1 MDEKKY
7 TDLLERAYSKIPP
20 MISKTDRFEILS
32 PNNTV
37 IGNRTIIHNFR
48 DVCDRI
54 HRDQQHLLRFL
65 SKELA
70 TAGTVEGSRAIFQGK
85 FPSSLLEKLIERYVN
100 EFVLCP
106 VCHQPDTKITREGRF
121 HFLICDACG
130 AKSSCRAL

>member
-1 MDEKKY
+1 MDEKRY
-7 TDLLERAYSKIPP
+7 TNLLERAYSKIPP
-20 MISKTDRFEILS
+20 MVSKIDRFEILS
-32 PNNTV
+32 PNSAV
-37 IGNRTIIHNFR
+37 IGNRTIIQNFR

-70 TAGTVEGSRAIFQGK
+70 TAGTIEGSHAIFQGK
-85 FPSSLLEKLIERYVN
+85 FLSSLLERLVERYVN

-121 HFLICDACG
+121 HFLVCDACG